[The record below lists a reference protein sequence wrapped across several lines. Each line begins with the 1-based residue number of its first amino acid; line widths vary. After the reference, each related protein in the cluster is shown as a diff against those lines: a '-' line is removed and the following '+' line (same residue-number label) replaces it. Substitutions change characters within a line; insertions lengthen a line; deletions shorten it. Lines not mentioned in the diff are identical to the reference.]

1 MIGII
6 TFLHDAELE
15 DRVIKQLSRGF
26 QEDASIEF
34 RALDEASL
42 HRYLEN
48 FSANQARTI
57 LVYDS
62 SSLPKTI
69 STIILN
75 KTNLIT
81 IQITE
86 AIGSDEIALN
96 RYIEKSIRRTE
107 TTEELRIQSTVHNN
121 LAVVTGSTGGSGV
134 STLTLNLAVE
144 IAKRVEV
151 CLVDAHPFRK
161 DLAFLLGGKRDRQV
175 TNLRY
180 GLQISSGELSSSRK
194 NLVDLGPLIDLKSA
208 ISDRRKPAREFIEY
222 LESARELVFVM
233 QPDNNHMFELDNILE
248 LIESKRCRA
257 RPIFVLNQLSNSR
270 RERSIFKR
278 FTARVG
284 KFECVQIPYDRASMD
299 LAKAQY
305 CSLLDVAPRS
315 KMRKAICQ
323 VADRIFE

>member
-6 TFLHDAELE
+6 TFLRDAELE

-26 QEDASIEF
+26 QEDVSIEF
-34 RALDEASL
+34 RALDETSL
-42 HRYLEN
+42 HRYFEN

-62 SSLPKTI
+62 STLPKTI
-69 STIILN
+69 LTIILN
-75 KTNLIT
+75 QTNLIT

-107 TTEELRIQSTVHNN
+107 TTEELRIQPTVHNN

-144 IAKRVEV
+144 IARRVEV

-161 DLAFLLGGKRDRQV
+161 DLAFLLGGKRDRQI
-175 TNLRY
+175 TNLRS

-299 LAKAQY
+299 LAKAQH

>member
-1 MIGII
+1 
-6 TFLHDAELE
+6 
-15 DRVIKQLSRGF
+15 
-26 QEDASIEF
+26 
-34 RALDEASL
+34 
-42 HRYLEN
+42 
-48 FSANQARTI
+48 
-57 LVYDS
+57 
-62 SSLPKTI
+62 
-69 STIILN
+69 
-75 KTNLIT
+75 
-81 IQITE
+81 
-86 AIGSDEIALN
+86 
-96 RYIEKSIRRTE
+96 
-107 TTEELRIQSTVHNN
+107 
-121 LAVVTGSTGGSGV
+121 
-134 STLTLNLAVE
+134 
-144 IAKRVEV
+144 
-151 CLVDAHPFRK
+151 
-161 DLAFLLGGKRDRQV
+161 
-175 TNLRY
+175 
-180 GLQISSGELSSSRK
+180 
-194 NLVDLGPLIDLKSA
+194 VDLGPLIDLKSA

>member
-6 TFLHDAELE
+6 TFLRDAELE

-26 QEDASIEF
+26 QEDVSIEF
-34 RALDEASL
+34 RALDETSL
-42 HRYLEN
+42 HRYFEN
-48 FSANQARTI
+48 FSVNQSRTI
-57 LVYDS
+57 LIYDS
-62 SSLPKTI
+62 STLPKTI

-75 KTNLIT
+75 QTNLIP

-86 AIGSDEIALN
+86 AFGSDEFALN

-107 TTEELRIQSTVHNN
+107 TTEELRIQPTVHNN

-144 IAKRVEV
+144 IARRVEV

-161 DLAFLLGGKRDRQV
+161 DLAFLLGGKRDPQV
-175 TNLRY
+175 TNLRS

-208 ISDRRKPAREFIEY
+208 VSDRRKPAREFIEY

>member
-26 QEDASIEF
+26 QEDVSIEF

-62 SSLPKTI
+62 SSLPKAIATI
-69 STIILN
+69 VLN
-75 KTNLIT
+75 QANVIA

-107 TTEELRIQSTVHNN
+107 STGELRIQPTVHNN

-144 IAKRVEV
+144 IAKRGEV

-175 TNLRY
+175 TNLRS

-208 ISDRRKPAREFIEY
+208 VSDRRKPAREFIEY

-233 QPDNNHMFELDNILE
+233 QPDSNHMFELDNILE

-284 KFECVQIPYDRASMD
+284 KFESVQIPYDRASMD

>member
-26 QEDASIEF
+26 QEEVSIEF
-34 RALDEASL
+34 RALDETSL
-42 HRYLEN
+42 YRYFEN

-62 SSLPKTI
+62 STLPKAI
-69 STIILN
+69 STIVLN
-75 KTNLIT
+75 QTNVLT

-107 TTEELRIQSTVHNN
+107 TTEELRIQPTVHNN

-175 TNLRY
+175 TNLRS

-208 ISDRRKPAREFIEY
+208 VSDRRKPAREFIEY

-278 FTARVG
+278 FTARVD
-284 KFECVQIPYDRASMD
+284 KFECIQIPYDRASMD

>member
-15 DRVIKQLSRGF
+15 DQVIEQLTRGF
-26 QEDASIEF
+26 QEDVTIEF
-34 RALDEASL
+34 RALDESSL
-42 HRYLEN
+42 NRYLEN
-48 FSANQARTI
+48 FSTNQARTI
-57 LVYDS
+57 LVHDLS
-62 SSLPKTI
+62 KLPKST
-69 STIILN
+69 STIILSRSD
-75 KTNLIT
+75 LVT
-81 IQITE
+81 IQISE
-86 AIGSDEIALN
+86 AMGGDEIGLN
-96 RYIEKSIRRTE
+96 RYIERSIRRTE
-107 TTEELRIQSTVHNN
+107 ATEELSLQPTIHSN

-134 STLTLNLAVE
+134 STITLNLAVE

-175 TNLRY
+175 TNIRS
-180 GLQISSGELSSSRK
+180 GLQISSGELSKNRK

-208 ISDRRKPAREFIEY
+208 VSDRRKPAREFIEF
-222 LESARELVFVM
+222 LESAREIIFVM

-257 RPIFVLNQLSNSR
+257 RPIFILNQLSNSS

-284 KFECVQIPYDRASMD
+284 KYDCVQIPYDRASMD

-323 VADRIFE
+323 VADRLIE